1 MKRITVIA
9 LSTLLVLVLAGPAAA
24 GPNDVVNLGTAQI
37 DRSDLAQLKSMVAG
51 TYRAPAAVAATS
63 EPAAD
68 LGVVEMPRREL
79 DRLQAMVAGSYI
91 APVGPVLAAH
101 EEMVDVGKV
110 AMPRSDYESLKRL
123 VAKRLH
129 EVVLTASAVGA
140 ERP

>member
-1 MKRITVIA
+1 MS
-9 LSTLLVLVLAGPAAA
+9 STWARS
-24 GPNDVVNLGTAQI
+24 QI
-37 DRSDLAQLKSMVAG
+37 GRSDLAQLKSMVAG
-51 TYRAPAAVAATS
+51 TYRAPAAVAAIS

-79 DRLQAMVAGSYI
+79 NRLQAMVAGSYV
-91 APVGPVLAAH
+91 APAGPTLAAH

-129 EVVLTASAVGA
+129 EVVLTASVAGA